1 VPSTAV
7 RGSYSGD
14 RTFCSWKA
22 RQLLSHRKSTQDLDM
37 CQSVKV
43 GSGEAM
49 LLAVQ
54 VPLGNVEYYQLQDQ
68 VLVSLAAKL

>member
-1 VPSTAV
+1 
-7 RGSYSGD
+7 
-14 RTFCSWKA
+14 
-22 RQLLSHRKSTQDLDM
+22 M